1 MKRIILNLLALACM
15 LVLFPVAVFAAT
27 PELPA
32 CWPKQI
38 GATGSSFIYIETSD
52 ARAMSWN
59 CVTSKT
65 VTTICIAGLR
75 TYMPKL
81 PDTAGLTAVAAAR
94 AYWNANVTDVKDARL
109 TAACKIAKAAVK
121 PLRP

>member
-1 MKRIILNLLALACM
+1 MKRVFSTILAAVCVLL
-15 LVLFPVAVFAAT
+15 LFPVAVFAAT
-27 PELPA
+27 PELPT

-38 GATGSSFIYIETSD
+38 GATGSSFVYVETSD

-59 CVTSKT
+59 CVTSKA

-81 PDTAGLTAVAAAR
+81 PDTTGMTAVVAAR

-109 TAACKIAKAAVK
+109 TAACKVSNAAVK
-121 PLRP
+121 TLRP